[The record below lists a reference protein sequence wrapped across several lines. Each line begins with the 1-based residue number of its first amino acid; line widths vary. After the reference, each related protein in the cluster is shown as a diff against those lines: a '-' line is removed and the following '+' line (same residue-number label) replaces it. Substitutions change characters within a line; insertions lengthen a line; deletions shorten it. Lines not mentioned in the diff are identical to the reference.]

1 MFSSARE
8 IGTCEI
14 RLPEEDVK
22 KEAIDRRRW
31 RDVCCLCREPLS
43 LGRTLKDKENRFNFP
58 NAREVSLPRLIRSSS
73 FFLLLLF
80 LLLRIVKPRHFAL
93 FVFRLPVLVLSLL
106 PVEAFPLPRRRF
118 RGFSALFPS
127 PSRWCSS
134 AFVRLA
140 PVRLN
145 LT

>member
-1 MFSSARE
+1 MFSLACE
-8 IGTCEI
+8 IGTRETC
-14 RLPEEDVK
+14 LPEEDVK

-31 RDVCCLCREPLS
+31 RDVCRLCREPLS

-58 NAREVSLPRLIRSSS
+58 NARAVSLPRLIRSSS
-73 FFLLLLF
+73 FFFLLLF